1 MKKILSLVLAL
12 AMCLCLFA
20 ACSNQNETNGPSAP
34 AATVEDAA
42 EYLYAMYKEDNGSVV
57 RRDIKRVAVVMID
70 GTKFDVV
77 WSSDSADAV
86 VGAVEKS
93 MVVIDI
99 NEEPAADVTFTLT
112 ATVKDAAGNSK
123 AVSFTHTILAP
134 KASGTQ
140 FVDVPAV
147 DTAYKFALQQNTL
160 GKTLYFN
167 GQVSGNYLAMSESPF
182 DAVDVFV
189 ENVDG
194 GQRIY
199 FMDGETKTYI
209 DIVTREDNASKV
221 KMVLTETPTAVF
233 TWDAERKTY
242 TAKVGEE
249 TWYMGTYSTF
259 NTISASATSYIE
271 NVEVIGDSQFP
282 AGFCTVNITATQV
295 KAPATGTAYKF
306 ALVQN
311 TLGQTLYFTGEMSGY
326 YLAMSQNP
334 AEGVNIF
341 VEDVDGGQ
349 RIYFMKGETKT
360 YIDIVPRED
369 NAAKVNVVL
378 TETPSAV
385 FTWDAERCTYTAK
398 VGENTW
404 YLGTYSTFNTI
415 SASNVSYIENMEV
428 IGDTQFPAGPY
439 IVDGFMEMQPEFGGA
454 ETPDEPEQPSTSG
467 MITKPVAGTAYK
479 LGLVHGGKGDA
490 MMYLTGAEKPNY
502 PWYLLSTTNVAEAV
516 DVFVENVDGGLRL
529 YFMVSGTKTYLDM
542 HKDDTHYS
550 LRLTTEPTAVYT
562 WNTEHNTFVTTVE
575 DKECFIGTSGTFDT
589 FSCNTMDKVANSYV
603 AHLYGEGGTTPE
615 TPSEPETPTEKP
627 ATLAEQIAEAN
638 NLANNTYL
646 SYESTITGTITDDPI
661 VGKQDATAYKFTVS
675 DGTNSLLCYYVPVNG
690 TPKKGDT
697 VTVTGKLTAYNGSAQ
712 FDKTATATLMAV
724 PGTLAEQIAEANK
737 LANKEYLPY
746 ESTITGTITDD
757 PAQGKQDAT
766 AYKFTVSDGTNSL
779 LCYYVPVNGT
789 PKKGDTITVTGKLT
803 AYNGSAQFD
812 STAKAT
818 LAGGSETPETPEE
831 PEAPAVTGTATL
843 AEKVAVGDKIV
854 LVNAAGDSAM
864 GAQNDKKREAT
875 LIVVTDK
882 TASLNANVV
891 IITLEKGT
899 QEGTFALKVADGYL
913 AYNGSGNSI
922 STQETVDDAAS
933 WTITIVDGVVT
944 IQNVGYAER
953 FLQYN
958 ASNPR
963 FVCYKASSN
972 QEAPVIYKVEE

>member
-20 ACSNQNETNGPSAP
+20 ACGNQNETNGPSAP

-70 GTKFDVV
+70 GVKFDVA
-77 WSSDSADAV
+77 WTSDSAEAV

-93 MVVIDI
+93 MVTIDI

-123 AVSFTHTILAP
+123 AVTFTHTILAP

-147 DTAYKFALQQNTL
+147 DTAYKFALVQNSL
-160 GKTLYFN
+160 GKTLYFT
-167 GQVSGNYLAMSESPF
+167 GAMSGSYLATSESPF

-189 ENVDG
+189 EDVEG

-199 FMDGETKTYI
+199 FMQGETKMYI
-209 DIVTREDNASKV
+209 DIVPRPDNAAKTNAI
-221 KMVLTETPTAVF
+221 LTETPTAVF
-233 TWDAERKTY
+233 TWDAERKTF
-242 TAKVGEE
+242 TTKVGDN
-249 TWYMGTYSTF
+249 TWYLGTYSTY
-259 NTISASATSYIE
+259 NTISPSNVSYIE
-271 NVEVIGDSQFP
+271 NLEVIGDTQFP

-295 KAPATGTAYKF
+295 AAPAVNTAYKF

-311 TLGQTLYFTGEMSGY
+311 ALGQTLYFTGEMSGF

-341 VEDVDGGQ
+341 IEDVEGGQ

-360 YIDIVPRED
+360 YIDIIPREGQTG
-369 NAAKVNVVL
+369 KVNVVL
-378 TETPSAV
+378 TETPAAV
-385 FTWDAERCTYTAK
+385 FTWDAERKTYTA
-398 VGENTW
+398 VVEDNTW
-404 YLGTYSTFNTI
+404 YLGTYSTYNTI
-415 SASNVSYIENMEV
+415 SASNVSYIEKVEV

-439 IVDGFMEMQPEFGGA
+439 TVDGFMDMQPEFGGT

-479 LGLVHGGKGDA
+479 LGLVHGGKGNA

-502 PWYLLSTTNVAEAV
+502 PWYLLSTANISEAV
-516 DVFVENVDGGLRL
+516 DVFVEEVDGGLRL
-529 YFMVSGTKTYLDM
+529 YFMASGTKTYLDM
-542 HKDDTHYS
+542 HKDGTHYS

-562 WNTEHNTFVTTVE
+562 WNTEHNTFVATVE

-603 AHLYGEGGTTPE
+603 AHLYGEGGE
-615 TPSEPETPTEKP
+615 TPSEPEKPVEKP
-627 ATLAEQIAEAN
+627 ATLAEQIAAAN

-712 FDKTATATLMAV
+712 FDKTATAV
-724 PGTLAEQIAEANK
+724 
-737 LANKEYLPY
+737 
-746 ESTITGTITDD
+746 
-757 PAQGKQDAT
+757 
-766 AYKFTVSDGTNSL
+766 
-779 LCYYVPVNGT
+779 
-789 PKKGDTITVTGKLT
+789 
-803 AYNGSAQFD
+803 
-812 STAKAT
+812 
-818 LAGGSETPETPEE
+818 LAGGSETPSEPEKPVEPETPATDADAVITFEDASNRTVMTTTQQVWVANGITVTNDQANSTSE
-831 PEAPAVTGTATL
+831 LKDYVAPVRFYAHTSLTIQYTGMKTIKITCNTEGYATSLKDSISGEGVT
-843 AEKVAVGDKIV
+843 
-854 LVNAAGDSAM
+854 
-864 GAQNDKKREAT
+864 
-875 LIVVTDK
+875 VT
-882 TASLNANVV
+882 
-891 IITLEKGT
+891 
-899 QEGTFALKVADGYL
+899 ADG
-913 AYNGSGNSI
+913 N
-922 STQETVDDAAS
+922 
-933 WTITIVDGVVT
+933 VVT
-944 IQNVGYAER
+944 ITFATAQD
-953 FLQYN
+953 
-958 ASNPR
+958 S
-963 FVCYKASSN
+963 FVIADLVK
-972 QEAPVIYKVEE
+972 QVRVDKIEIYK